1 MQIFEKLI
9 TVSTKDL
16 DELNHVNNVRYVKWV
31 NDIAKEHWKQNTT
44 KDIRDNYFWV
54 VISHFIEYKSSA
66 LLDDIIKLKTYI
78 IKTEGAKSTRIVEMY
93 NAKTEKLIAK
103 SETIWCLINSK
114 SLRPSRITQKMT
126 SLFD

>member
-1 MQIFEKLI
+1 M
-9 TVSTKDL
+9 
-16 DELNHVNNVRYVKWV
+16 
-31 NDIAKEHWKQNTT
+31 
-44 KDIRDNYFWV
+44 

-78 IKTEGAKSTRIVEMY
+78 IKTEGAKSTRIAEMY